1 MQNLAKLLTK
11 NEKPA
16 ANWINITGIGKRRK
30 TLTALEIAE
39 KCNSLY
45 IDLERGTDVYKSTVA
60 HVANAGEINTLIKA
74 INADKAFFD
83 VIIIDPLD
91 DLAAMIIK
99 GVLSYNN
106 QSDLSEIK
114 KQGVG
119 NGWTI
124 VYNSFTDKIKE
135 LIRHCKIL
143 ITITHL
149 KLRVISKD
157 ETSQISTADFNL
169 IGQMKSFLNDKADAH
184 LIFEQKK
191 EKGGKVSI
199 KISTSSD
206 THRTTFGSRG
216 GVLDNLFNIKNP
228 EDFKKFILESV
239 GVDDVDIPM
248 VDKEFVKE
256 LKKKKKE
263 K

>member
-1 MQNLAKLLTK
+1 MTNMEQLLTK
-11 NEKPA
+11 NESPT

-60 HVANAGEINTLIKA
+60 HVSNAGEMNTLIKA
-74 INADKAFFD
+74 LNADKAFYD

-91 DLAAMIIK
+91 DLATMITK
-99 GVLSYNN
+99 GVLDFNN
-106 QSDLSEIK
+106 QSDLSDIK

-135 LIRHCKIL
+135 LIRHCKVL

-149 KLRVISKD
+149 KLKIISKD

-191 EKGGKVSI
+191 EKGGKMSI
-199 KISTSSD
+199 KVSTSSD

-216 GVLDNLFNIKNP
+216 GALEKLFDLKNP
-228 EDFKKFILESV
+228 EDFKTFILNSLNTKNKGE
-239 GVDDVDIPM
+239 IN
-248 VDKEFVKE
+248 EINN
-256 LKKKKKE
+256 
-263 K
+263 